1 MKYQALV
8 FVALSAIAVQVG
20 AASPVTEKSVREL
33 MTLTG
38 SGDMGLQVI
47 QNMIPAMK
55 RMLPQVSESFWNEFM
70 KEVNTDELISA
81 IVPIYQKHYTEKDIR
96 VAIDFYR
103 SPAGRRLVEKQPLV
117 MQESMQAGQQWGE
130 QMARRAIE
138 KLKKS
143 ENNPPPNSTPP

>member
-1 MKYQALV
+1 MKYRALV
-8 FVALSAIAVQVG
+8 FVVMSLIAVQVG
-20 AASPVTEKSVREL
+20 AANPVTEKSVREL

-38 SGDMGLQVI
+38 SGDMGIQVM

-55 RMLPQVSESFWNEFM
+55 KMLPQVPESFWDEFM
-70 KEVNTDELISA
+70 KEVNTDELVGV
-81 IVPIYQKHYTEKDIR
+81 IVPIYQKYYTEKDIR

-130 QMARRAIE
+130 QIARRAIE
-138 KLKKS
+138 KLKKL
-143 ENNPPPNSTPP
+143 ENSPATNTTPP

>member
-1 MKYQALV
+1 MKYRALV
-8 FVALSAIAVQVG
+8 FVALSVIAVQVG

-38 SGDMGLQVI
+38 SGDMGIQVI
-47 QNMIPAMK
+47 QNMLPAMK
-55 RMLPQVSESFWNEFM
+55 KMLPQVPESFWNEFM
-70 KEVNTDELISA
+70 KEVNPDELISA

-96 VAIDFYR
+96 AAIDFYQ

-138 KLKKS
+138 KLKKLEDS
-143 ENNPPPNSTPP
+143 PPSNSAPP

>member
-1 MKYQALV
+1 MKYRALV

-38 SGDMGLQVI
+38 SGDMGVQVI

-55 RMLPQVSESFWNEFM
+55 KMLPQVPESFWNEFM
-70 KEVNTDELISA
+70 KEVNPDELISA

-96 VAIDFYR
+96 AAIDFYQ

-138 KLKKS
+138 KLKKL
-143 ENNPPPNSTPP
+143 ENSPPTNSAPP

>member
-55 RMLPQVSESFWNEFM
+55 KMLPQVSESFWNEFM

-143 ENNPPPNSTPP
+143 ENNPSPNSTPP